1 MEWLVDAKTAAP
13 YRKRLL
19 LSFGLGGAF
28 AALIFLVLPSS
39 SPLWFMSAFLAI
51 VSNVGFGASTVA
63 MNAYIPSLAKLSPE
77 VKAVEEELLLAKA
90 GQASQVHARGSIE
103 NQERE
108 DEGADVYAPLISPR
122 ESLEADYSISASL
135 ELTTLHKAYDE
146 KLSQATSRISSL
158 GIALGYGA
166 GIFMLLLALIP
177 VTKLQGSTFALRLAI
192 GLSGVWWIVFSLP
205 AALWLPGGQSNKAMY
220 GSSLG
225 DHDDP
230 EDINTPNERRGG
242 RLRIRK
248 ELAEAWKRLGR
259 MLLWSEMAK
268 LKNTFI
274 YLAAWFLLSDGL
286 FYCFVS
292 ADSRC

>member
-1 MEWLVDAKTAAP
+1 
-13 YRKRLL
+13 
-19 LSFGLGGAF
+19 
-28 AALIFLVLPSS
+28 
-39 SPLWFMSAFLAI
+39 MSAFLAI

-122 ESLEADYSISASL
+122 ESLEADYSTSASL

-230 EDINTPNERRGG
+230 EDINTPSERRGG